1 MLTLCSPQTILEW
14 CFAIMDIVKQVY
26 FGKTILGPSHE
37 IQFPIEKNY
46 FSKVCIL
53 TTHPELEL
61 RSF

>member
-1 MLTLCSPQTILEW
+1 MQPPDHSRMVLCHNGYYETSL
-14 CFAIMDIVKQVY
+14 Y